1 MQGNAPKRPGRPRT
15 SPLPRAEQL
24 REAKRRQRLRE
35 RSAGL
40 RKVELQ
46 LPSADA
52 ERLRVA
58 LGDAGFREAARELLD
73 RHVVDIQAWPALR
86 ELAWNRADRWISGA
100 EALALYERN
109 WRFIDARR
117 LDGAEREFI
126 ERLAKAFGG
135 GALNV

>member
-1 MQGNAPKRPGRPRT
+1 MRKIVARLPGRPRT

-40 RKVELQ
+40 KKVELR

-58 LGDAGFREAARELLD
+58 LGDAKFREAARQLLD
-73 RHVVDIQAWPALR
+73 RHVVDIKAWPALR
-86 ELAWNRADRWISGA
+86 ELAWNRADRWIPGA

-109 WRFIDARR
+109 WRFIDPQS
-117 LDGAEREFI
+117 LEPAERKFI
-126 ERLAKAFGG
+126 ERLAKAFGAG
-135 GALNV
+135 TLNV